1 MLLRKMLFRLAGAIP
16 AFSDSVRPICLATP
30 DLADYPPCPDMA
42 VVKSKI

>member
-1 MLLRKMLFRLAGAIP
+1 MCFRLARAIP

-42 VVKSKI
+42 VVQL